1 MNFLENIFERL
12 GRSPERPVLV
22 EMRPDGNVT
31 ATAQDLLERVAAA
44 RRFLAD
50 AGLRKGDRCVLLSAN
65 GIAWVAC
72 DLAAM
77 AEGIIVVP
85 LYARQAP
92 GELAAMVRDCQPRLI
107 CCGDAAVGVALR
119 TAWSEAAG
127 AAPLREDAGASL
139 PRVVTYDEVFA
150 NTGSRAIEGTQM
162 APVRAAGGDVVAI
175 IYTSGTSGEA
185 KGVMLTVAN
194 VTHMLGCTTARLDQL
209 IGGPFI
215 GSQKG
220 GVPGGSRGAYRGSV
234 SLFAILFRGV
244 VDIAAVVPFAREHV
258 VFVRGPGAAGRGPS
272 RGEAGV
278 LLECAGAARAD
289 ARGGGRAVGEGRRDY
304 AENIRQGEERL
315 DGAAERG
322 ARGWRDV
329 AGTW

>member
-22 EMRPDGNVT
+22 EMRPEGNVT
-31 ATAQDLLERVAAA
+31 ATARDLLERVAAV
-44 RRFLAD
+44 RTFLAD
-50 AGLRKGDRCVLLSAN
+50 AGLKKGDRCVLLSAN

-77 AEGIIVVP
+77 ADGIMVVP

-92 GELAAMVRDCQPRLI
+92 SELAVMARDCQPRLI
-107 CCGDAAVGVALR
+107 CCGDAAQGAALR
-119 TAWSEAAG
+119 TAWSAADG
-127 AAPLREDAGASL
+127 AAQTREDAGASL

-150 NTGSRAIEGTQM
+150 NTGSSAIAGTPI
-162 APVRAAGGDVVAI
+162 APVRAAGGDPIAI

-209 IGGPFI
+209 MGGPFI
-215 GSQKG
+215 GSQKAG
-220 GVPGGSRGAYRGSV
+220 GAEHEAYRGSI

-244 VDIAAVVPFAREHV
+244 VDFAAVVPFAREHI
-258 VFVRGPGAAGRGPS
+258 VFVRGPGAAGRGPP

-289 ARGGGRAVGEGRRDY
+289 ARGGGRAVGEPRRDY
-304 AENIRQGEERL
+304 TENIH
-315 DGAAERG
+315 
-322 ARGWRDV
+322 
-329 AGTW
+329 